1 MQINVKLPALPRGE
15 AYSVGVRSGR
25 CGLSRR
31 VGTLERHAERG
42 VTFNTEFDVQPP
54 PQVYADQL
62 IEMMDSNRTAY
73 SRSSVQNR
81 EGSENE
87 VGCRLSS

>member
-1 MQINVKLPALPRGE
+1 M
-15 AYSVGVRSGR
+15 
-25 CGLSRR
+25 
-31 VGTLERHAERG
+31 
-42 VTFNTEFDVQPP
+42 TFNTEFDIQPP

-87 VGCRLSS
+87 VGCSRSS